1 MQKGGRLW
9 FIPGNKYEGH
19 LSGFTDKTTEQQVG
33 AELTDIPLAVIMEVS
48 SHTQNARDKARNLPR
63 GQTMKSK
70 RVWIISSL
78 TSRLRVGAICC
89 DSTSS
94 HLDETAFINQLEPK
108 LVVFKRG
115 FLDLQN

>member
-1 MQKGGRLW
+1 M
-9 FIPGNKYEGH
+9 
-19 LSGFTDKTTEQQVG
+19 G
-33 AELTDIPLAVIMEVS
+33 AELTDIPLAVIMGVS

-89 DSTSS
+89 DSTSRTWT
-94 HLDETAFINQLEPK
+94 ETAFINQLDLK
-108 LVVFKRG
+108 LRILTRIPRLAELKVI
-115 FLDLQN
+115 

>member
-1 MQKGGRLW
+1 M
-9 FIPGNKYEGH
+9 
-19 LSGFTDKTTEQQVG
+19 G
-33 AELTDIPLAVIMEVS
+33 AELTDIPLAVIMGVS

-89 DSTSS
+89 DSTSRIWT
-94 HLDETAFINQLEPK
+94 EFAFINQLELK
-108 LVVFKRG
+108 LRILTRIPQLAELKVI
-115 FLDLQN
+115 